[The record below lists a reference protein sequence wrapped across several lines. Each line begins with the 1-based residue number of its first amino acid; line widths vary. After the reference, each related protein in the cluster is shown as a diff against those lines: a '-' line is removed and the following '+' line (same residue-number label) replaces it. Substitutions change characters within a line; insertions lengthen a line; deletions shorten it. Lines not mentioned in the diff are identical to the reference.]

1 MRASLIA
8 PLLCITLLAACA
20 TKGDVPPSK
29 HISQSGQLKV
39 HPGLLSQPATPAP
52 ASTTKP

>member
-20 TKGDVPPSK
+20 TKGDVPPGK

-39 HPGLLSQPATPAP
+39 HPGLLSPPVTPAP
-52 ASTTKP
+52 APAAKP